1 MKHIIF
7 MCGVEPFIYWL
18 SNCIVDLIV
27 MLFISVIIVL
37 IFLSDLY
44 QTFYSK
50 EVLTAVWFICALYLM
65 WSGLMYV
72 YYVSSVLSSRF
83 NGYNF
88 LAVFHLIFGK
98 TIILLM
104 LLFKL
109 NLNSSVSNNYMTL
122 I

>member
-1 MKHIIF
+1 MKHIIL

-18 SNCIVDLIV
+18 SICIVDLIV

-72 YYVSSVLSSRF
+72 YYVSSVLSNKF

-88 LAVFHLIFGK
+88 LAVFHLIFGNVF
-98 TIILLM
+98 L
-104 LLFKL
+104 
-109 NLNSSVSNNYMTL
+109 
-122 I
+122 